1 MSEASRRDITI
12 QAIRYMNLR
21 VKGEIYPS
29 TDEVMVRCPI
39 HGGING
45 DKNPSCGINLKNGVY
60 NCFACGS
67 HGSIES
73 MFYKVTGENL
83 YKALGIKNDPFSNFA
98 RNQLYENI
106 SFESEEIED
115 LKVQI
120 QFDIDSTIPAYE
132 SELARKYLIK
142 RGISE
147 EVSYEANMRYSDD
160 IMINGKQ
167 FGKRLLIPIYEKHNL
182 ISIEGRRI
190 LDNDEI
196 KVLYPKNSSVNT
208 LYDLDNLDFEKPVY
222 CVEGLMDMFVMRNC
236 KELRNSTCIFGACL
250 TNRQKL
256 LLQKFKKLIYSPDQ
270 DTPGLA
276 VLDKLKEIQNG
287 NIYYLRLPKEING
300 NPIKD
305 IGDLPKYNLTINDLI
320 ARKWLKYEKYLA

>member
-1 MSEASRRDITI
+1 MSEVSRRDITI

-120 QFDIDSTIPAYE
+120 QFDIDSTVPAYE

-196 KVLYPKNSSVNT
+196 KVLYPKNSTVNT
-208 LYDLDNLDFEKPVY
+208 LYDLDNLDFEKPIY
-222 CVEGLMDMFVMRNC
+222 CVEGLMDLAV
-236 KELRNSTCIFGACL
+236 LRGNENFKNSTSMFGACI
-250 TNRQKL
+250 TYRQKL
-256 LLQKFKKLIYSPDQ
+256 LIQKFKKFIIIPDL
-270 DTPGLA
+270 DEPGLR
-276 VLDKLKEIQNG
+276 VLEALKSIQNG
-287 NIYYLRLPKEING
+287 NIFYLKLPPEING
-300 NPIKD
+300 KKIKD
-305 IGDLPKYNLTINDLI
+305 VGDCGKFGIPISELVNK
-320 ARKWLKYEKYLA
+320 KWLSYIRYL